1 MRRDQGS
8 IRERTK
14 GRWEI
19 RIELGRGPDGKRKRI
34 IVQFKGNKT
43 EANKKLRE
51 LLTAQDHGLSLETS
65 KKAPLGVFLE
75 RWLSDYA
82 ETNTGPRTVQG
93 YREKINGY
101 VIPHLGSV
109 PLVKLTPQHVQSLY
123 AEMLGRGLSPRTV
136 LHAHRILREALSHGL
151 KWGLL
156 VRNVCD
162 AVDPPKPR
170 RKEMTALDYSEIQRF
185 LDVASGS
192 PYGPLFFLDVYTG
205 LRRGELLGLR
215 WRAIHLAAGTL
226 SVTETIQRVTG
237 RGLMSLEPKTDRS
250 RRLVSIPP
258 IAVAVLRGLK
268 VKQREEREAV
278 NREWSESEYVF
289 SHWDGRPF
297 HPDTVSHTFAALVQ
311 KAGIP
316 HVRLHD
322 LRHSHA
328 TLMMA
333 DGINPKIVSERLGHS
348 SVAITLDIYSH
359 VLPGIQ
365 EEAALKFEEGLRK
378 AAESQVAERI

>member
-1 MRRDQGS
+1 
-8 IRERTK
+8 
-14 GRWEI
+14 
-19 RIELGRGPDGKRKRI
+19 
-34 IVQFKGNKT
+34 
-43 EANKKLRE
+43 
-51 LLTAQDHGLSLETS
+51 
-65 KKAPLGVFLE
+65 
-75 RWLSDYA
+75 
-82 ETNTGPRTVQG
+82 
-93 YREKINGY
+93 
-101 VIPHLGSV
+101 
-109 PLVKLTPQHVQSLY
+109 
-123 AEMLGRGLSPRTV
+123 
-136 LHAHRILREALSHGL
+136 
-151 KWGLL
+151 
-156 VRNVCD
+156 
-162 AVDPPKPR
+162 
-170 RKEMTALDYSEIQRF
+170 MTALDYSEIQRF

-192 PYGPLFFLDVYTG
+192 PYGPLFFLDIYTG

-215 WRAIHLAAGTL
+215 WRAINLAAGSL

-333 DGINPKIVSERLGHS
+333 EGINPG
-348 SVAITLDIYSH
+348 
-359 VLPGIQ
+359 P
-365 EEAALKFEEGLRK
+365 AADRM
-378 AAESQVAERI
+378 VVV